1 MKSLTVCVIVGMII
15 GIAVTGCIS
24 HPSGPPTPTVT
35 PTPVPPAI
43 PGTTATLTLVVTT
56 PLVTQ
61 TVPKTPQTAG
71 IPPPIAQFTANP
83 TSGVNPLTVNF
94 TDQSSLSPD
103 HWAWDFGDSSTSNKQ
118 NPVHT
123 YTTAGSY
130 TVGLVA
136 SNSGGSDSE
145 TKYYYITVNPAYRPP
160 GASFT
165 ANPPTAAQPYTVE
178 FIDRSTGPPTNWSWN
193 FGDGGASDLQNPVH
207 TYPNT
212 PATWYVTLNVSN
224 PAGSSETTG
233 TVTFGPQ
240 SVM

>member
-1 MKSLTVCVIVGMII
+1 MKLPAVIVFACILLGV
-15 GIAVTGCIS
+15 ALAGCTTL
-24 HPSGPPTPTVT
+24 PSGPTTPTAT
-35 PTPVPPAI
+35 PTPVSTTI
-43 PGTTATLTLVVTT
+43 ITTATIATPVVTT
-56 PLVTQ
+56 PVTIL
-61 TVPKTPQTAG
+61 TTPETPPTTSVPA
-71 IPPPIAQFTANP
+71 PIAQFSASP
-83 TSGVNPLTVNF
+83 TSGVNPLTVHF
-94 TDQSSLSPD
+94 TDLSSLSPTR
-103 HWAWDFGDSSTSNKQ
+103 WTWDFGDGSTSSEQ

-123 YTTAGSY
+123 YADAGSY
-130 TVGLVA
+130 TVSLVV

-165 ANPPTAAQPYTVE
+165 ANPPTAAQPYTVQ
-178 FIDRSTGPPTNWSWN
+178 FIDRSTGPPTNWSWQ
-193 FGDGGASDLQNPVH
+193 FGDGGTSDLQNPVH

-240 SVM
+240 PGM